1 MELNTFA
8 LVIAIAGTIMAFPT
22 NPLED
27 VEPASDPP
35 HHSIPFHVATIL
47 ASLTEW
53 FQRLLAA
60 ANAPVT
66 HRHRD
71 DRPATRN
78 PKVSGGP
85 RCPPTRYFPPGKAR
99 KCPQP
104 RVVGQ
109 SQVRRKKARVTSENW
124 SPMPGR

>member
-60 ANAPVT
+60 ANAAVT

-85 RCPPTRYFPPGKAR
+85 R
-99 KCPQP
+99 
-104 RVVGQ
+104 
-109 SQVRRKKARVTSENW
+109 VRFHISST
-124 SPMPGR
+124 